1 MSEREFDV
9 VVVGAGPAG
18 EVAAGRLGDAGL
30 DVAVVEPELIGG
42 ECSYWACMPSKAM
55 LRPGELYDETG
66 RVPGVAEAVTNP
78 IDPAAVLA
86 RRDQVVHD
94 FDDSGQVE
102 WLDDKGVTLVR
113 AHGRLDGE
121 RRVSAGD
128 DVLVAR
134 KAVILATGSG
144 VNYPP
149 IEGLAD
155 ARPWGNR
162 EATAAKEVPARL
174 AVLGGGVV
182 GVELADAWR
191 SLGAQVTVIEGSDR
205 PLEHEERFAGELVQD
220 ALRMKGVD
228 VRCGATATSVHR
240 NGNDEVVVTVEG
252 GPEVVADE
260 LLVATGRVPHTGDLG
275 VDSVGLKPGE
285 YVEVDDQ
292 MRATGVDGDWLYAI
306 GDVNGR
312 VLLTHMGKY
321 QARAAVDVILG
332 GHASVDHDGTVSPR
346 VIFTD
351 PQVAA
356 VGHTAE
362 AAIAA
367 GMNVRAV
374 DRQISL
380 NAGASFYGR
389 NTPSQARLVVDEDRK
404 VIVGA
409 TFVGFETADFLHAA
423 TIAVVGQVPMDTLWH
438 AIPSFPTRSEVWL
451 HLFEEYGY

>member
-42 ECSYWACMPSKAM
+42 ECSYWACMPSKAL
-55 LRPGELYDETG
+55 LRPGELYDETR
-66 RVPGVAEAVTNP
+66 RVAGVAEAVNGSLDT
-78 IDPAAVLA
+78 AAVLA
-86 RRDQVVHD
+86 RRDEVVHD

-121 RRVSAGD
+121 RRVQAGD

-134 KAVILATGSG
+134 RAVILATGSG

-162 EATAAKEVPARL
+162 EGTTAKEVPARL
-174 AVLGGGVV
+174 AILGGGVI
-182 GVELADAWR
+182 GVEMADAWR
-191 SLGAQVTVIEGSDR
+191 SLGAQVTLIEGSDR
-205 PLEHEERFAGELVQD
+205 PLEHEERFAGELVQE

-228 VRCGATATSVHR
+228 VRCDAKATSVNR
-240 NGNDEVVVTVEG
+240 NGDDEVVITIEG

-260 LLVATGRVPHTGDLG
+260 LLVATGRVPHTADLG
-275 VDSVGLKPGE
+275 VDTVGLEPGK
-285 YVEVDDQ
+285 YIEVDDQ
-292 MRATGVDGDWLYAI
+292 MRATGVDGDWLYAL

-332 GHASVDHDGTVSPR
+332 GDASVDHDGTISPR

-356 VGHTAE
+356 VGHTTE
-362 AAIAA
+362 AAIAE
-367 GMNVRAV
+367 GLNVRVV
-374 DRQISL
+374 DREVSM

-389 NTPSQARLVVDEDRK
+389 NTPSQARLVVDQDRK
-404 VIVGA
+404 IIVGA
-409 TFVGFETADFLHAA
+409 TFVGFEVADFLHAA
-423 TIAVVGQVPMDTLWH
+423 TIAVVGKVPLDTLWH

-451 HLFEEYGY
+451 NLFEEYGY